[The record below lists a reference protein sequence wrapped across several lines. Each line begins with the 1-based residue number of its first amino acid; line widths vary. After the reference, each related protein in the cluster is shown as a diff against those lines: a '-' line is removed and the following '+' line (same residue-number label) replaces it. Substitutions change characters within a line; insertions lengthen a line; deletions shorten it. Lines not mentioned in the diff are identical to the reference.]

1 MSDAPIVTEIE
12 PADASQQQLQAH
24 CLATLKELTRHG
36 YAADRRSAEM
46 PGALLLRHPAAPDL
60 VLREDGT
67 LGLPPGQPLKAY
79 SPSLAVNKP
88 SWRRALF
95 IVLLLAAY
103 TFVTLAVMSTI
114 ISS

>member
-1 MSDAPIVTEIE
+1 MSDASVLTENE
-12 PADASQQQLQAH
+12 VPDAGQQQVQAH
-24 CLATLKELTRHG
+24 CLATLKELSRHG
-36 YAADRRSAEM
+36 YVADHRSPEI
-46 PGALLLRHPAAPDL
+46 PGAILLRHPGAPDL
-60 VLREDGT
+60 VLRGDGT
-67 LGLPPGQPLKAY
+67 LELPPGQPLKAY
-79 SPSLAVNKP
+79 PPASAANKP